1 MAKNIKK
8 TSTDDKVL
16 FYYYKAVEYFQNN
29 SKTVYIALTVIVL
42 IAAGIFFYINNK
54 KAAEEEANMELVKV
68 QRLYDQQKYD
78 QAINGDSAGTTRGL
92 LYIVN
97 EYGSTESGN
106 TAKLLLGNSY
116 FALLDFDNAL
126 KYYDSY
132 SGSNLIYKATS
143 LAGVAAV
150 YEAKL
155 QYLEAAQQFA
165 KAAGINPD
173 IALNDQFLYYAAR
186 NYSKVNDKDGY
197 MKVLEKLRKDYP
209 KSTYIALTEKFEGL
223 FL

>member
-1 MAKNIKK
+1 M
-8 TSTDDKVL
+8 
-16 FYYYKAVEYFQNN
+16 
-29 SKTVYIALTVIVL
+29 
-42 IAAGIFFYINNK
+42 
-54 KAAEEEANMELVKV
+54 
-68 QRLYDQQKYD
+68 
-78 QAINGDSAGTTRGL
+78 
-92 LYIVN
+92 
-97 EYGSTESGN
+97 
-106 TAKLLLGNSY
+106 
-116 FALLDFDNAL
+116 DFDNAL

-155 QYLEAAQQFA
+155 QYLEAAQQFE